1 MVQLKTTE
9 GGRVI
14 PSARSRTLA
23 LGAAVLACAALVLPQ
38 VAAQAA
44 EWTPK
49 ERVTLVTHA
58 GPGAG
63 IDMFLRQVVTA
74 WEKNK
79 LISQRVTVENM
90 TGARGDR
97 ARRHV
102 AVPNRGNNH
111 MLIGFT
117 PQLIV
122 GPIASGSDVTV
133 KSFTPI
139 AIMVVEPMVMYINAD
154 SPWKSV
160 NDLIEAARQKPKGV
174 LQGGGGFGA
183 PPSIA
188 GRDMAREKGV
198 DFAYTP
204 FKSSAEAVVALLGNH
219 VHFVLEQPSEADQHV
234 KAGKLRPIATVYR
247 SELYPNLPTFASL
260 GYKFRVMKQFRG
272 VMATPGMSPEAVKYY
287 VGLLDRTRQTPEW
300 KQYVKQSELVEE
312 WIAGAELASFIDSEE
327 KLYARVMGEIGQK
340 AQ

>member
-1 MVQLKTTE
+1 
-9 GGRVI
+9 VI
-14 PSARSRTLA
+14 PNARWRFLA
-23 LGAAVLACAALVLPQ
+23 LRAAWIACAALVTSH
-38 VAAQAA
+38 AAHAA
-44 EWTPK
+44 EWSPK

-79 LISQRVTVENM
+79 LVAQRITVENM

-102 AVPNRGNNH
+102 AVQNRGNNH

-188 GRDMAREKGV
+188 GRDLAREKGV
-198 DFAYTP
+198 EFAYTP
-204 FKSSAEAVVALLGNH
+204 FKSSAEAIVALLGNH
-219 VHFVLEQPSEADQHV
+219 IHFVLEQPSEADQHV

-260 GYKFRVMKQFRG
+260 GYKFRVLKQFRG
-272 VMATPGMSPEAVKYY
+272 VMAPPGMSPEAVKYY
-287 VGLLDRTRQTPEW
+287 VGLLERTRQTAEW

-312 WIAGAELASFIDSEE
+312 WMAGAELASFIDSEE
-327 KLYARVMGEIGQK
+327 KLYARVMAEVGQK